1 MIAEWT
7 TLETT
12 VNQIRLR
19 LAAGFR
25 AALSTKTPG
34 LTTFQPILHVARI
47 CTASE
52 LQGAIAGRVHADRTD
67 RTDHGRTV
75 DDQTGASRNVTVLHH
90 RQAERQRL
98 RQHR

>member
-7 TLETT
+7 TLEAT

-52 LQGAIAGRVHADRTD
+52 LKALSLDVSTRIGPTALITAARSMTRPEPA
-67 RTDHGRTV
+67 
-75 DDQTGASRNVTVLHH
+75 VT
-90 RQAERQRL
+90 
-98 RQHR
+98 